1 MNTSI
6 LVFDAVSFHYPTNH
20 KQVLEGLT
28 LSLPQGAVS
37 AILGPNGAGK
47 TTLLH
52 LALGWLKPQSGRI
65 LLHGRPLESYARRE
79 LGRQFGLVPQ
89 NEQIS
94 FEYTLLEY
102 VLLGRAP
109 YLSPLQMPTAQD
121 CHLALHALEQVGLAE
136 QANRSILKLSGGE
149 RQLVLLA
156 RALVQQP
163 GLILMDE
170 PTAHLDLG
178 NKRRLLDI
186 LHILLSKGISVVLT
200 THEPD
205 FAAAIASYLVLIN
218 DGRVFEAG
226 TLAEVFT
233 SDKITSLYRTSVK
246 IIDVDGRKLVNWTAA

>member
-1 MNTSI
+1 MSI
-6 LVFDAVSFHYPTNH
+6 LTFDAVSFHYPTNH
-20 KQVLEGLT
+20 KQVIENLT

-65 LLHGRPLESYARRE
+65 LLHSRPLESYTRRE
-79 LGRQFGLVPQ
+79 LGQQIGLVPQ
-89 NEQIS
+89 TEQIS

-109 YLSPLQMPTAQD
+109 YLPPLQMPTAQD
-121 CHLALHALEQVGLAE
+121 CRLALHALEQVGLAE

-149 RQLVLLA
+149 RQLALLA

-163 GLILMDE
+163 SLILMDE

-186 LHILLSKGISVVLT
+186 LRILLKRGISVVLT

-205 FAAAIASYLVLIN
+205 FAAAIATYLVLVGN
-218 DGRVFEAG
+218 GRVYEAG
-226 TLAEVFT
+226 PLNEVFT
-233 SDKITSLYRTSVK
+233 SGKISSLYHVPVR
-246 IIDVDGRKLVNWTAA
+246 ILDLDGKKLLNWTTGE